1 VSATLATRRYNKRH
15 FRISAAQRQDSDI
28 ALFRQATGDVI
39 SLRKSQAAVSHGR
52 WSFNSDRGWEAGASR
67 EISRGLNAVALK
79 RRFKSIAIDGVSRN
93 ARIQATTLR
102 RIIQNHH
109 GSIERRSRAFDL
121 VDSVDLVAE
130 IGIRDERFG
139 GRISPMNKSNDPNG
153 GYVSSGAVAGKKV

>member
-15 FRISAAQRQDSDI
+15 FRISAAQRQDSNI
-28 ALFRQATGDVI
+28 ALFRQATGNI
-39 SLRKSQAAVSHGR
+39 GRKSQAAVSHGR

-67 EISRGLNAVALK
+67 AAYREISRGLNAVALK
-79 RRFKSIAIDGVSRN
+79 RRFKLIAIDGVSRD

-109 GSIERRSRAFDL
+109 GSIGAARSIWSRT
-121 VDSVDLVAE
+121 SE